1 MDLQTWFYLV
11 LGLVYLVA
19 QANKGSKKG
28 KKQQNENQPQTQ
40 PQERDWEKEVED
52 MLKRVVGMEKPKV
65 EKPVQ
70 AVKKTKPEIK
80 RSAQPEGV
88 PQSNSYDF
96 ALHEKQQAA
105 EKIRQDNIL
114 LFDEGNVDKNPILED
129 FDPRKAFIYSEIF
142 RPKYLED

>member
-70 AVKKTKPEIK
+70 AVKKTKP
-80 RSAQPEGV
+80 
-88 PQSNSYDF
+88 
-96 ALHEKQQAA
+96 
-105 EKIRQDNIL
+105 
-114 LFDEGNVDKNPILED
+114 
-129 FDPRKAFIYSEIF
+129 
-142 RPKYLED
+142 